1 MPGDSV
7 TDTTYTK
14 IGYGSDDGLVLAKS
28 SGKIGFFDTVPVA
41 VQTGGSAAPTT
52 TVTTITT
59 ATVTT
64 GSTSTAPYGY
74 ATTTQADLVTSD
86 LAAIIASLNIIK
98 ARLDSLTTSY
108 NSTLT
113 ALQAYG
119 VIV

>member
-1 MPGDSV
+1 MAGASI
-7 TDTTYTK
+7 TDNTYLK
-14 IGYGSDDGLVLAKS
+14 IGSGQDDGIIVAAS
-28 SGKIGFFDTVPVA
+28 GGKIGFFDTTPVTI
-41 VQTGGSAAPTT
+41 QTGGSAAPTT
-52 TVTTITT
+52 TVTSITT